1 MGMRS
6 FTFVAPGA
14 MSPVPKLGSG
24 ETTVVQQGGGGG
36 GGGTVGTLTLQSG
49 SNSNVQ
55 FGGSGAGVTVASDH
69 KSVAIDLSQGNA
81 TVTIDVY
88 YK

>member
-1 MGMRS
+1 MRS

-24 ETTVVQQGGGGG
+24 EVAVAQQGGGGG
-36 GGGTVGTLTLQSG
+36 GGTIGTLTLQSG

-55 FGGSGAGVTVASDH
+55 FGGSGTGVTVASDH